1 MNNTRPEICETEGF
15 SQTAC
20 GFVLEFNEVITTRKL
35 SSNGSTNTQGGWSTS
50 EIRRYMN
57 DDVYNALPSDLKN
70 YVIDTYVVSGKGSL
84 DTNVFE
90 TTDKMYAFNVSEI
103 FGNNESQPFN
113 ASEVES
119 ESVES
124 FNRTR
129 KIDYYKDVNFIN
141 REYKAIRYY
150 EPEGKSVNYFTR
162 NPKPSSDILWTGSS
176 WIGGIATINVDTEGG
191 IVPVFR
197 IWDGKSS

>member
-1 MNNTRPEICETEGF
+1 MGKRKSKALIIVVLLNTPI
-15 SQTAC
+15 
-20 GFVLEFNEVITTRKL
+20 FVNAIDSNVTINFDNVIKL
-35 SSNGSTNTQGGWSTS
+35 
-50 EIRRYMN
+50 Y
-57 DDVYNALPSDLKN
+57 
-70 YVIDTYVVSGKGSL
+70 
-84 DTNVFE
+84 
-90 TTDKMYAFNVSEI
+90 DKMQVTINIGGDTTTSTIGYGTKVE
-103 FGNNESQPFN
+103 QPFN
-113 ASEVES
+113 DVECSS

-150 EPEGKSVNYFTR
+150 EPEGKAVNYFTR
-162 NPKPSSDILWTGSS
+162 NPKPSSDMLWTGSS